1 MIYYD
6 ILCNI
11 LTYLNSLGRDSTGS
25 MVSWRKSPWQD
36 QTGTSHSNK
45 AATPE
50 LVAKEGRPSLS
61 AGTQLCRIESRLWL
75 QEHAN
80 TLGTR
85 GHHCASANVW
95 NRQTM
100 RNWNKLNITEYWI
113 KWFKMNQTAS
123 TQGNLTIPDFFLYF
137 FKYFSLLDLGSNHP
151 FQRTAEVQSTVC
163 FFVGSLEHGRFRNSN
178 RQPPGKVMIS
188 IQCKERCKER
198 GQDRNVPGM
207 EEVEKWNN
215 DYRWLMMIIVYIFLL
230 LHFIE

>member
-11 LTYLNSLGRDSTGS
+11 LTYLNSLGCDSTGS

-123 TQGNLTIPDFFLYF
+123 TQGNLTIPDFFNAFLNTFLYLTWEATTH
-137 FKYFSLLDLGSNHP
+137 SSVQPRCN
-151 FQRTAEVQSTVC
+151 QRPAFLWDPWGMDASETPTASRQGRSWSQ
-163 FFVGSLEHGRFRNSN
+163 FNARSAAKNVGRTEMC
-178 RQPPGKVMIS
+178 PGWK
-188 IQCKERCKER
+188 KLKNET
-198 GQDRNVPGM
+198 
-207 EEVEKWNN
+207 
-215 DYRWLMMIIVYIFLL
+215 MIIDD
-230 LHFIE
+230 